1 MSGDAHED
9 GSHLLGTYANFFN
22 VGFNAFEFVL
32 CFGQSY
38 SGNQHEAL
46 CARIVTS
53 PEYAKIFLNI
63 MNASIKEYE
72 VEYGAIPDN
81 PDRKPKAPS

>member
-1 MSGDAHED
+1 MHMPGETHGD
-9 GSHLLGTYANFFN
+9 GNHLWGTYANFFK

-38 SGNQHEAL
+38 SENQDEAL

-72 VEYGAIPDN
+72 VEYGAIAEN
-81 PDRKPKAPS
+81 LK